1 MPEDKKERQYIALSS
16 ILPYD
21 HFRTVESFDMAKAKI
36 EMKAEIGLKAPFMDR
51 LEFRLPWDGALL
63 GYVRR
68 TKALDDLC
76 RGEGVDPE
84 RAVFCMN
91 DWDDRFLMV
100 LDDEPG
106 KKNFSFYV
114 TPEEMK
120 TLLEKC
126 CRIPA
131 QRELKINER
140 K

>member
-84 RAVFCMN
+84 RAG
-91 DWDDRFLMV
+91 RRAGEEELQ
-100 LDDEPG
+100 LLRHPGRDED
-106 KKNFSFYV
+106 
-114 TPEEMK
+114 
-120 TLLEKC
+120 
-126 CRIPA
+126 A
-131 QRELKINER
+131 AR
-140 K
+140 KML

>member
-1 MPEDKKERQYIALSS
+1 MSDDKKLRQYLPLGQL
-16 ILPYD
+16 LPYD
-21 HFRTVESFDMAKAKI
+21 HFRTVESFEMPKAKSEMRVELGLKPPFMAK
-36 EMKAEIGLKAPFMDR
+36 LDFV
-51 LEFRLPWDGALL
+51 LPWDGALL